1 MIRVGIQGSHGTFS
15 EIAAVRYFAG
25 TEAERIGYPN
35 FPAIMKDLDS
45 HQLDYAVLPV
55 ENTTTGII
63 SRTYDLF
70 QYHDIHAV
78 GEVLVPIKENLI
90 VIPGTKLED
99 IRHIYSHPEALS
111 QCQRFFAEHPACHP
125 VTYQD
130 TSKSVEF
137 VRNSGDKSNAAL
149 ASYLA
154 AEYYGMSSLLENV
167 NDSTLNMTRFLVVTW
182 RHESHPEAD
191 KTSLMLVLKHEP
203 GSLYRA
209 LAELADAH
217 IDMVKLESRPLPGR
231 IFEYMFYV
239 DIIGNEQDPHI
250 HAALEALAAHCVTL
264 RSFGS
269 YKAADKPE

>member
-99 IRHIYSHPEALS
+99 IRHVYSHPEALS

-154 AEYYGMSSLLENV
+154 AEYNGMSSLLENV

>member
-1 MIRVGIQGSHGTFS
+1 
-15 EIAAVRYFAG
+15 VRYFTG

-45 HQLDYAVLPV
+45 HRLDYAVLPV

-99 IRHIYSHPEALS
+99 IRHVYSHPEALS
-111 QCQRFFAEHPACHP
+111 QCQRFFAEHPDCHP

-137 VRNSGDKSNAAL
+137 VKKTGDRSNAAL

-154 AEYYGMSSLLENV
+154 AEYYGMTSLLENV

-182 RHESHPEAD
+182 RHETHPEAD

-209 LAELADAH
+209 LGELADAH

-250 HAALEALAAHCVTL
+250 HAALEAMAGHCVTL

>member
-99 IRHIYSHPEALS
+99 IRHVYSHPEALS

-154 AEYYGMSSLLENV
+154 AEYYGMSSLLEIV

>member
-99 IRHIYSHPEALS
+99 IRHVYSHPEALS
-111 QCQRFFAEHPACHP
+111 QCQHFVAEHPACHP

>member
-35 FPAIMKDLDS
+35 FPAIMKELDS

-99 IRHIYSHPEALS
+99 IRHVYSHPEALS
-111 QCQRFFAEHPACHP
+111 QCQHFFAEHPACHP

-182 RHESHPEAD
+182 RHESLPEAD

>member
-99 IRHIYSHPEALS
+99 IRHVYSHPEALS

>member
-15 EIAAVRYFAG
+15 EIAAVRYFSN
-25 TEAERIGYPN
+25 TEAQRIGYPN
-35 FPAIMKDLDS
+35 FQKIMEDLDA
-45 HQLDYAVLPV
+45 QRLDYAVLPV

-63 SRTYDLF
+63 ARTYDLF
-70 QYHDIHAV
+70 QYHKIHAV
-78 GEVLVPIKENLI
+78 GEVLVPIRENLI
-90 VIPGTKLED
+90 VIPGTELSE
-99 IRHIYSHPEALS
+99 ITHVYSHPEALS
-111 QCQRFFAEHPACHP
+111 QCQRFFAEHENMHP

-130 TSKSVEF
+130 TAKAVAF
-137 VRNSGDKSNAAL
+137 VKEKGDRHNAAL

-154 AEYYGMSSLLENV
+154 AEYYGMTSLLENV

-182 RHESHPEAD
+182 RKESHPDAD

-209 LAELADAH
+209 LGVLAEAH

-239 DIIGNEQDPHI
+239 DIVGSEADPKI
-250 HAALEALAAHCVTL
+250 RAALEQMKQHCVTL

-269 YKAADKPE
+269 YKAAEKPE

>member
-78 GEVLVPIKENLI
+78 GEVLVPIKEKLI

-99 IRHIYSHPEALS
+99 IRHVYSHPEALS